1 MPHEQAHTFGIRQP
15 KYHLS
20 SATRLE
26 QPDLGLV
33 CQSGP
38 SRRQRTKMIEE
49 SFRDYLQSCRR
60 VKKKI
65 KKEQKN
71 SEISN
76 LGTLLLP
83 LEQWARANKKNSMR
97 PGKKVSEE

>member
-1 MPHEQAHTFGIRQP
+1 MSSPRLGENEEERGKEEEVMPHEQAHTFGIGQP

-49 SFRDYLQSCRR
+49 SFRDYLQNCRR
-60 VKKKI
+60 VKKKSRRNR
-65 KKEQKN
+65 K
-71 SEISN
+71 
-76 LGTLLLP
+76 TLKL
-83 LEQWARANKKNSMR
+83 AT
-97 PGKKVSEE
+97 